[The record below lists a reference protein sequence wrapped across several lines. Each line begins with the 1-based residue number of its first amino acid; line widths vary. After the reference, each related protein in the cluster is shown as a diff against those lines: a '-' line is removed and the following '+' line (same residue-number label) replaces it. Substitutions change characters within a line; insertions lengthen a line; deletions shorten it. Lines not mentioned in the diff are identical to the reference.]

1 MSVNKSRLLLL
12 VALLFAGPVQA
23 GAICVVALWKGSVL
37 DHEFLSGLEH
47 PFQLQEKGEALLA
60 EKGYDNYDRGLDIRH
75 ARGQTYLDHG
85 YALIIESNYI
95 PANRKIDKQRRSI
108 GCGFSKKS
116 YDDALWDALR
126 DMQTHDWSWK
136 PDRDGY
142 KVIEKIRF

>member
-1 MSVNKSRLLLL
+1 MKKFVPMMLITLSCLS
-12 VALLFAGPVQA
+12 AQVQA

-37 DHEFLSGLEH
+37 DYVFLEGLEH
-47 PFQLQEKGEALLA
+47 PFQLQEKAEAMLA

-75 ARGQTYLDHG
+75 ARGQTYNDHG
-85 YALIIESNYI
+85 YAVIVESRYT
-95 PANRKIDKQRRSI
+95 PKFRKVDKQRRSI

-126 DMQTHDWSWK
+126 NMQTHDWSYV

-142 KVIEKIRF
+142 QVLEKIRY